1 MNYLRHSSCL
11 CGITPLPLHEDAM
24 NKRIRRKRV
33 RRMLLVELAILF
45 TEPAD
50 AIAWLETPLEQFEGR
65 TPRATIAAGEV
76 ERVTLLLDELNA
88 AAHEVRA

>member
-1 MNYLRHSSCL
+1 
-11 CGITPLPLHEDAM
+11 M

-33 RRMLLVELAILF
+33 RRLLLVELAILF
-45 TEPAD
+45 KDPAD
-50 AIAWLETPLEQFEGR
+50 AIAWLETPLDQFEGR

-88 AAHEVRA
+88 AAEAAKV